1 MHRTNVVRFM
11 LWVAMLALFIA
22 GCQSPAGSGGS
33 ASSEPVKE
41 KPAAS
46 ENKQGDVLKLLIP
59 SFNNETEKRQWDKVV
74 KKFEEMNPGV
84 KIDLA
89 TGDTNTESGKL
100 TTMLQS
106 GVTPPDAI
114 LMNAGPGR
122 VRILS
127 DVDLIKP
134 LNDWYTQNGWKDKL
148 RPFAYDLIS
157 GNDNLYELPHT
168 MDAVSV
174 YYNKDLFEQNGIG
187 VPTTAEE
194 FVNAMKKLHDKQI
207 TPIIVGGRT
216 PITVGTLF
224 SLILQ
229 SSAGKDAV
237 ADLIYSEA
245 KWNDPKYVKAA
256 ETMADWANQGYI
268 GKESV
273 SLNLTDAKFAMLN
286 KKAGMFI
293 STTHIISDVVDQKL
307 EGSVGSFT
315 IPSLI
320 DTSKTNPTGGLGYTW
335 VVPAKTTQTELVEK
349 WMNYIVSEDYAKVV
363 LGDPT
368 YNLILASKAAMSI
381 KPAGSLLAEAMSSIE
396 KESGYNPSVFIGS
409 EAKQAYYQNLT
420 GLIGGLV
427 KPKDAMDNI
436 AAAAEKD
443 VAAGYKLSR
452 KSN

>member
-1 MHRTNVVRFM
+1 MHRTKAVRFM
-11 LWVAMLALFIA
+11 LWVVMLALFIA

-41 KPAAS
+41 KQAAS

-349 WMNYIVSEDYAKVV
+349 WMN
-363 LGDPT
+363 
-368 YNLILASKAAMSI
+368 
-381 KPAGSLLAEAMSSIE
+381 
-396 KESGYNPSVFIGS
+396 
-409 EAKQAYYQNLT
+409 
-420 GLIGGLV
+420 
-427 KPKDAMDNI
+427 
-436 AAAAEKD
+436 
-443 VAAGYKLSR
+443 
-452 KSN
+452 